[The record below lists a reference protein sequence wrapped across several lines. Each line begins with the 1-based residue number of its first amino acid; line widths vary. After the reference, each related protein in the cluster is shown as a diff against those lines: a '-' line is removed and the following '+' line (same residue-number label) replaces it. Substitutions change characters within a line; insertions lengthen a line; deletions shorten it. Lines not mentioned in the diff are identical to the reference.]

1 MNEDAVLKSP
11 DSVIA
16 DLAAE
21 IVEAVEEKSLRLSHQ
36 VLRMLLIY

>member
-21 IVEAVEEKSLRLSHQ
+21 IVESRGREVVKTIAPG
-36 VLRMLLIY
+36 ITDA